1 VTTAEGFPF
10 PEATL
15 EAVAGKPGVRLAA
28 PLVRGV
34 ASPDDGSG
42 QVLTVIGVD
51 LANETAV
58 RIYHDAQRS
67 EEVVG
72 DLLAF
77 LSQPDSIVATRQWA
91 VERGVAVGD
100 RVPLVTP
107 AGLRTFTVR
116 GLVEPQRL
124 ARALGGRLLVMDM
137 YAAQQAFGEKG
148 FINQIDV
155 LLDDG
160 ADPAAVKAAIEAA
173 LPAGLVVREPATR
186 RDGVV
191 SAIRGFQAM
200 LLVFALL
207 AALAGIV
214 ICYSRLRSLF
224 EARLF
229 DIGLFRSIGLPQ
241 SVVFVELLKESM
253 LLGAAGILVG
263 LPAGALIARWAFPF
277 MAQATALNFR
287 LPVATSTPVVTPG
300 ALLLG
305 VAVGL
310 LAAILAAVVP
320 AWRLA
325 STQPVAALRLRG
337 RSLPRVDARARLVAA
352 GAIAAAAVV
361 SAVVQQTTHLSPS
374 SASSPP
380 GFFIVSALT
389 LAGPLVVHGARVL
402 RRVHGA
408 IFGPAGHLASAA
420 LHHQSTRATLA
431 VATLAI
437 GLGAVLF
444 FGVLGRSF
452 ERSVVAQLGARF
464 RADVVV
470 SSAFASDGWVTAPLR
485 EEVVDEVRAIPGV
498 TMVAAQHVRDV
509 DVGGTTASIFAYDA
523 ACFRETRLCKW
534 PLLSGAEPDAMES
547 VATGQGALASVS
559 VARELGVKVGDPI
572 TLDSPTGP
580 RRFRLVGIAREEPAK
595 AIIMCRDAYRA
606 SWNDRAVTWIHA
618 ALDDPQD
625 AGPMIGGDRETPR
638 HASPRAGPE
647 HGGLSRLPRRP
658 GAARVQRP
666 LHHGGDHVPAGPP
679 GHRGHGRRGRARAD
693 APVRHDARRRPHA
706 RAALPAR
713 ADRGREPR
721 APGDAP
727 RGRGRLG
734 AEPLLDRRAA
744 ARRSS
749 GGIPHSSCRGRSS
762 RRARPCRCC
771 SRWSR
776 RSGRRCARRGS
787 RFRRRSRR
795 SRLRRRMTEWH
806 ASDYHRR
813 SALQQAMAEKQLAGL
828 TLEGGEQVLDVG
840 CGDGTI
846 TAEIAARVPRGG
858 VLGVDP
864 SHDMIA
870 YASSHYAG
878 ANVRFAAGDA
888 RRLPYRNEFDLVVS
902 FNALHWVPEQD
913 AALASIGAA
922 LKPGGR
928 ALLRMVPQGRRESL
942 EDVIEEVRQRPR
954 WSAGFAGVP
963 AALHA
968 LHGGRVPR
976 ARRAG
981 RAPGRRAA
989 RDGRGLGFRDARGV
1003 RRVRARDLR
1012 RVDAAPAGER
1022 LGRLH
1027 RGRARPLPG
1036 RRRRR
1041 AAGRGHVQVLSDGS
1055 RAPPQLAAAHRLL
1068 SDPAEKW
1075 ELVGPARARPMRH
1088 RRAAGTQGERPW
1100 QKTIPRPARPSQT
1113 SAR

>member
-1 VTTAEGFPF
+1 MLGDAAAAGVPLRQWLSLRLALRHLLANRRRLAATILAVAAGVALVVAVYIMNAAVLRSFLDTIDGLGGRAGLTVTTAEGFPF

-15 EAVAGKPGVRLAA
+15 EAIAGKPGVRLAA

-241 SVVFVELLKESM
+241 SVVFAELLKESM

-361 SAVVQQTTHLSPS
+361 SAVVQQTTHLPELGILTT
-374 SASSPP
+374 

-625 AGPMIGGDRETPR
+625 AGPMM
-638 HASPRAGPE
+638 
-647 HGGLSRLPRRP
+647 
-658 GAARVQRP
+658 AA
-666 LHHGGDHVPAGPP
+666 
-679 GHRGHGRRGRARAD
+679 
-693 APVRHDARRRPHA
+693 
-706 RAALPAR
+706 
-713 ADRGREPR
+713 
-721 APGDAP
+721 
-727 RGRGRLG
+727 
-734 AEPLLDRRAA
+734 
-744 ARRSS
+744 
-749 GGIPHSSCRGRSS
+749 I
-762 RRARPCRCC
+762 
-771 SRWSR
+771 
-776 RSGRRCARRGS
+776 
-787 RFRRRSRR
+787 
-795 SRLRRRMTEWH
+795 
-806 ASDYHRR
+806 
-813 SALQQAMAEKQLAGL
+813 
-828 TLEGGEQVLDVG
+828 
-840 CGDGTI
+840 
-846 TAEIAARVPRGG
+846 
-858 VLGVDP
+858 
-864 SHDMIA
+864 
-870 YASSHYAG
+870 
-878 ANVRFAAGDA
+878 A
-888 RRLPYRNEFDLVVS
+888 RRLGTHHRVQVQSMAAYLDYLAGQVRLAFSGLYIMEAITFLLVLLGIADTVAAGVLERTRQFGMMRAVGLTRARLCQLVLIEGAS
-902 FNALHWVPEQD
+902 LGLLGTLLAVVVGLALSLFWIDVQLP
-913 AALASIGAA
+913 ALLGWNPAFELPGTFIATGAA
-922 LKPGGR
+922 LSLLLALVAAFGPALR
-928 ALLRMVPQGRRESL
+928 AARLP
-942 EDVIEEVRQRPR
+942 
-954 WSAGFAGVP
+954 VP
-963 AALHA
+963 AALQ
-968 LHGGRVPR
+968 
-976 ARRAG
+976 
-981 RAPGRRAA
+981 
-989 RDGRGLGFRDARGV
+989 
-1003 RRVRARDLR
+1003 
-1012 RVDAAPAGER
+1012 E
-1022 LGRLH
+1022 
-1027 RGRARPLPG
+1027 
-1036 RRRRR
+1036 
-1041 AAGRGHVQVLSDGS
+1041 
-1055 RAPPQLAAAHRLL
+1055 
-1068 SDPAEKW
+1068 E
-1075 ELVGPARARPMRH
+1075 
-1088 RRAAGTQGERPW
+1088 
-1100 QKTIPRPARPSQT
+1100 
-1113 SAR
+1113 